1 MSSTRLVSLAS
12 LSALAVPPPRFIE
25 YAAAGGFDAVGVRV
39 SDRPGE
45 RGHLLAEGSRLLA
58 DTLLALDDH
67 GLTVLDVEVVK
78 IHPGSSRSD
87 WEPVLLAGAA
97 LGARY
102 LIATV
107 LDDDADRAGDNLAAL
122 AQAAAQFGLRCC
134 LEPMVFTAVRDLRA
148 GRALLDES
156 GATEAGLLLDALH
169 WSRAGG
175 TVDGLGAEVER
186 GGIPYWQL
194 CDARMTGP
202 ARDDTTAMTEARGNR
217 LPPGAGALPLRR
229 LAGALGPSA
238 SVSVEVP
245 SARGAADPRRWA
257 IELGTATRRLLARVP
272 TVADN
277 PEPAGSHRYQPP
289 GHHDSK
295 VLS

>member
-67 GLTVLDVEVVK
+67 GLAVLDVEVVK

-87 WEPVLLAGAA
+87 WEPVLFAGAA

-272 TVADN
+272 SAPV
-277 PEPAGSHRYQPP
+277 GSESTDSDRCPTP